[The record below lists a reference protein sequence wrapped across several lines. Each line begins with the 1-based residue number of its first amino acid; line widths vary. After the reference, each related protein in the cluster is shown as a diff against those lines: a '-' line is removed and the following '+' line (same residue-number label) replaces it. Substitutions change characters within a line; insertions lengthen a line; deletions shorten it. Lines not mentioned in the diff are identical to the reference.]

1 MMFSPQRRLQAS
13 EEPSC
18 IGRGW
23 RNLGEWKGK
32 GQQCECPC
40 LYDLRRKEFVP
51 WPGWVGVDGGKLVHC
66 TVGYRRLTAFRNAAT
81 SGQPVQLTFRMNASF
96 PVTGFDWA

>member
-1 MMFSPQRRLQAS
+1 M
-13 EEPSC
+13 
-18 IGRGW
+18 
-23 RNLGEWKGK
+23 
-32 GQQCECPC
+32 
-40 LYDLRRKEFVP
+40 P